1 MNSYLLKFKE
11 YFEYM
16 YNRIRKDK
24 WFTNL
29 GTSIEY
35 YIEKFKSNQD
45 NFINR
50 EIIDLNNE
58 ENILFFKDVWL
69 SKKPKSKVP
78 YRQFMS
84 LLVSLN
90 IYENIKSK
98 RWKIKNSNLS
108 FNREFYINQWSRF
121 NNTYTESKGDASAL
135 RIIYGFLIYSVFR
148 VIGVNDFKLLCDNL
162 DEKISKK
169 LIESYFTR
177 KVKNNHLSYE
187 TTYSKFYDK
196 YFSDLDVNE
205 LIKIFDVIKN
215 GVDYIYNDNFDE
227 ELENNFQNINNELTL
242 INKKVDLINKIC
254 EQNEFQLKK
263 ETIRSKITK
272 IVRYKFSNFLKNEK
286 SHFYI
291 ENKLFDKIDLTESAH
306 IISVQEIVDKIIDN
320 KYKNKDIEKIIKN
333 YTFTNNG
340 IQIPFNYHK
349 LYDMGYINFSKEFKS
364 FEPTE
369 KGREN
374 IDYILQC
381 GFNRNNKFTDEKS
394 EEIKNIVNSFLKD

>member
-374 IDYILQC
+374 IDYILKF

-394 EEIKNIVNSFLKD
+394 E